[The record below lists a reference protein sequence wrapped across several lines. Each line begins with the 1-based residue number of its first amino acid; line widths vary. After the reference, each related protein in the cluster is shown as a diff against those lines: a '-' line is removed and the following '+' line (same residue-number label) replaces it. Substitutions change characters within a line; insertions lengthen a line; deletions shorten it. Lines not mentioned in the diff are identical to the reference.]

1 MAQILSIFKE
11 MSHFSRH
18 KKRAADGNRTC
29 LKHLKYTVFSRFSCF
44 VGKFVGKFEESRH
57 SIMGVTGYLII
68 TILREEGQIHNNI
81 MSDKKKYIFEML
93 LNTNRS

>member
-57 SIMGVTGYLII
+57 SIIGMTDSLSSQSFWKKDKYII
-68 TILREEGQIHNNI
+68 T
-81 MSDKKKYIFEML
+81 
-93 LNTNRS
+93 

>member
-29 LKHLKYTVFSRFSCF
+29 LKHLKYNVFSRFSCF

-57 SIMGVTGYLII
+57 SI
-68 TILREEGQIHNNI
+68 E
-81 MSDKKKYIFEML
+81 
-93 LNTNRS
+93 